1 MQTIDSKS
9 PLITYADF
17 EKIDIRIGTV
27 TAVEDFPEARKP
39 AYRLWIDFGGL
50 GIKKT
55 SAQVTKLYAKE
66 DLVGRQ
72 VVAVVNFPPKQ
83 VGKFMSECLVLGAVG
98 EAGQV
103 VLLQPQRSVQNGL
116 RVL

>member
-1 MQTIDSKS
+1 MET
-9 PLITYADF
+9 ITYTDF

-39 AYRLWIDFGGL
+39 AYRLWIDFG
-50 GIKKT
+50 
-55 SAQVTKLYAKE
+55 
-66 DLVGRQ
+66 
-72 VVAVVNFPPKQ
+72 
-83 VGKFMSECLVLGAVG
+83 

-103 VLLQPQRSVQNGL
+103 VLLQPERQVLNGL